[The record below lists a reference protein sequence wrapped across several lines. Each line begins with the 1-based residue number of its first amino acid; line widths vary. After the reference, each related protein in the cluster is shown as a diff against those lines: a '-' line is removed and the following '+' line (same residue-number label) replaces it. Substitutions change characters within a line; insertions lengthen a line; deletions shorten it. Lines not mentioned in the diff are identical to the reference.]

1 MHYVIIGNS
10 AAGVFAAE
18 AIRTLDQEGQVDIL
32 SDEEYPAYARCLTS
46 SYLTGKIKDSDLWLR
61 PGDFYSKNN
70 LNLHTGL
77 RVTGINPAE
86 NQISTNKNLTFNYDK
101 LLIAAGASPAVP
113 NFPGVQAQGVFVLR
127 TLTDAKS
134 ILDYAGP
141 GKKIVVIGG
150 GLVAL
155 EACYALLQA
164 DRQVTCIENADQ
176 IFPQTLDKDSAAI
189 LTRLLSA
196 RGLNIKT
203 GCEVTEIVT
212 HDADSK
218 KMVTGVCL
226 SNGDSFPA
234 DVVLIAVGVVP
245 NTGFLAGSGI
255 NVDTGIVVDKYL
267 QTNLPGIYA
276 AGDVAQG
283 PDRYTGAN
291 KINAVWPNATEQGT
305 VAGLNMAGRS
315 TPYAGSIGM
324 NSFDFYGVSIIAA
337 GQAKAEGEGY
347 EVVTISQGENLY
359 RRFVFKDDTLAGYIM
374 VGDTTKAGVLTSLI
388 QEKTPLGKMK
398 DMLKQGIIKQKALW

>member
-18 AIRTLDQEGQVDIL
+18 AIRSVDSEGQVDII

-46 SYLTGKIKDSDLWLR
+46 SYLTGKINDSDLWLR
-61 PGDFYSKNN
+61 PGDFYTKNN
-70 LNLHTGL
+70 LDLHTGL
-77 RVTGINPAE
+77 QVTGINPGQ
-86 NQISTNKNLTFNYDK
+86 NQLSTDKNLTFNYDK

-113 NFPGVQAQGVFVLR
+113 KFPGVQAKGIFVLR
-127 TLTDAKS
+127 TLKDAKS
-134 ILDYAGP
+134 ILDFAGP
-141 GKKIVVIGG
+141 GKKIVVVGA

-164 DRQVTCIENADQ
+164 DRQVTCIEYADQ
-176 IFPQTLDKDSAAI
+176 ILPQTLDEDSAAI
-189 LTRLLSA
+189 LARLLSS

-203 GCEVTEIVT
+203 GSLVNEIGT
-212 HDADSK
+212 HDVDSG
-218 KMVTGVCL
+218 KMVSGVRL
-226 SNGDSFPA
+226 SSGDSLPA
-234 DVVLIAVGVVP
+234 DVVLIAVGVLP
-245 NTGFLAGSGI
+245 NIGFLAKSGI
-255 NVDTGIVVDKYL
+255 NIDSGIVVDNYL

-283 PDRYTGAN
+283 RDRCTGAN

-305 VAGLNMAGRS
+305 VAGLNMAGQP
-315 TPYAGSIGM
+315 TPYEGSISM

-337 GQAKAEGEGY
+337 GQARAEGEGY
-347 EVVTISQGENLY
+347 EVVTISPGENLY

-374 VGDTTKAGVLTSLI
+374 VGDTGKAGVLTSLI